1 MGLKKTIVFIF
12 FFPILFF
19 GQQVNFLEIYKNL
32 ELFKAEKINSNRVRE
47 LVNNIL
53 LSEIESGYFT
63 CNVDSI
69 NLKNQKLKIYLQTG
83 NLISLNSIKVNLPN
97 SLSLKLRE
105 DFISD
110 KTYFNA
116 NDFSEKIKKWIIL
129 MNNNGFPFAEFEFE
143 KSEIINSKINLL
155 CNLISGPLVKID
167 SIINPEITKKEL
179 QLVYKFTDIRN
190 GDLFELNKIY
200 KISENIKNTGFI
212 EEIRPPAY
220 EFIDNKASIYTYF
233 KPQSKNSIN
242 GLVGIQP
249 GENETVQ
256 FTGNVALNFQNALS
270 YGEVLKFNWRRM
282 FNSSQNLIAELSYP
296 FLFNTNFEVQGGLDM
311 IKKDSSFFNFNSK
324 LIINY
329 KSNSNF
335 SNGFLFTNN
344 NSTNLLED
352 DYSSTSV
359 NSFGFVTNFKKL
371 DNPFNPRKGFKIKS
385 EIAYGWKETYAIDT
399 VANNILKSPNFNG
412 NLSFSSYL
420 SLLKRTTFKI
430 KLSGSTIQN
439 NILYENELTRIGGY
453 KTIRGFD
460 EESIWVSSFVLG
472 NFEFRYL
479 IDEKSNV
486 FLFSDFAWTESKTNN
501 FLMEDYFQSFGFG
514 TNISMPNGLLTLI
527 YGLGRKI
534 DNPFLIRTGK
544 IHLGFTSYF

>member
-143 KSEIINSKINLL
+143 KSEIINSKINLI

-352 DYSSTSV
+352 EYSSTSV

-420 SLLKRTTFKI
+420 ISLKRTTFKI

>member
-32 ELFKAEKINSNRVRE
+32 ELFKAEKINSNRARE

-143 KSEIINSKINLL
+143 KSEIINSKINLI

-399 VANNILKSPNFNG
+399 VVNNILKSPNFNG

>member
-32 ELFKAEKINSNRVRE
+32 ELFKAEKINSNKVRQ

-69 NLKNQKLKIYLQTG
+69 NLKNKKLKIYLQTG

-97 SLSLKLRE
+97 TLSLKLRE
-105 DFISD
+105 DFNSD

-143 KSEIINSKINLL
+143 KSEIINSKINLI
-155 CNLISGPLVKID
+155 CNLTSGPLVKID